1 LKVLGWRRCLFSEV
15 ENKKRDD
22 RLASRL
28 YGLSVSLLNGE
39 ESMKRKRIL
48 IGLGV
53 IIGLLVFFFSALFFI
68 GRSMGKPGRFAFGD
82 KIAVVEIRGVIT
94 QSSGIIEEIHQY
106 LEDEG
111 VKAIILRIDSPG
123 GGVGPSQEI
132 HREILKIK
140 SKKKVVTS
148 MGSVAASGG
157 YYIACASDLIV
168 ANPGTITGSIGVVM
182 EFTNIEELF
191 KKIGIKGVVVKSGE
205 HKDIGSPFRE
215 MTPDERRLL
224 QDVIDNVHEQF
235 IKAVA
240 EGRKL
245 DRSKVTEIADGR
257 ILTGEQAKQ
266 LGLVDQIGNLQDA
279 IDTTAKMVGIE
290 GKPNILY
297 PKKRFSILELLLK
310 ETVSIILETLNEK
323 GFELNYRLS
332 SPTG

>member
-1 LKVLGWRRCLFSEV
+1 M
-15 ENKKRDD
+15 
-22 RLASRL
+22 
-28 YGLSVSLLNGE
+28 GE
-39 ESMKRKRIL
+39 KPMKQKRIL

-53 IIGLLVFFFSALFFI
+53 IIVLLVFFFSVLFLI
-68 GRSMGKPGRFAFGD
+68 SRSTGRSGRFAFGD
-82 KIAVVEIRGVIT
+82 KIAIVEIRGVIT

-106 LEDEG
+106 VDDEG

-140 SKKKVVTS
+140 AKKKVVAS
-148 MGSVAASGG
+148 LGSVAASGG
-157 YYIACASDLIV
+157 YYIACASDRIV
-168 ANPGTITGSIGVVM
+168 ANPGTITGSIGVLM

-205 HKDIGSPFRE
+205 LKDIGSPFRE
-215 MTPDERRLL
+215 MTPEERKII
-224 QDVIDNVHEQF
+224 QGVIDNVHQQF
-235 IKAVA
+235 IQAVA

-245 DRSKVTEIADGR
+245 DRSKVIEIADGR

-297 PKKRFSILELLLK
+297 PKRRISLWELLIR
-310 ETVSIILETLNEK
+310 ETVSAILETLNEK
-323 GFELNYRLS
+323 GFELNYRLF
-332 SPTG
+332 